1 MRNYITK
8 GQAISQIRE
17 AIDATR
23 KSLRFAVG
31 EERAWDSGIIN
42 GLQDALVVVQAID
55 SLDEVPDEDAPPCVQ
70 DAPQRIGRV

>member
-1 MRNYITK
+1 MNPITK
-8 GQAISQIRE
+8 AQAIAQIRE

-31 EERAWDSGIIN
+31 EERAWDTGIIN
-42 GLQDALVVVQAID
+42 GLQDALTIVRAID

-70 DAPQRIGRV
+70 EAPQRIESL